1 MKISFAAQK
10 VGLPLKM
17 VRYYSDIGFVTP
29 AGRNAAGY
37 RDYDHTALQKL
48 VFIRRAH
55 TFVFSIQE
63 YHDLLNVFG
72 NQNRSSADVKHLSN
86 LRLKDIEQ
94 KQKELQFLHDE
105 LANLV
110 ESCKGDGCAACPI
123 LSNFARA

>member
-10 VGLPLKM
+10 VGLPVKM

-48 VFIRRAH
+48 VLIRRAH
-55 TFVFSIQE
+55 TLVFFMQE
-63 YHDLLNVFG
+63 CRDLINLFED
-72 NQNRSSADVKHLSN
+72 QNLSSADVKHLAN

-94 KQKELQFLHDE
+94 KKKELQFLHDE
-105 LANLV
+105 LAKLV
-110 ESCKGDGCAACPI
+110 ESCKGDGCPDCPI
-123 LSNFARA
+123 LSNFAQA